1 MSDYIEKP
9 YYNVKVFDAE
19 SNSTTTLSRCGTV
32 EEIKESVE
40 EDGWKFVSIVGVQKS

>member
-1 MSDYIEKP
+1 MNEQHYL
-9 YYNVKVFDAE
+9 VKVFDVE

-40 EDGWKFVSIVGVQKS
+40 EDGWTFVCIIGRDESYD